1 MDVPLLLS
9 TFVASVL
16 FAWSLAAP
24 PGPGNALIAQE
35 AARRGW
41 RAGLWTGAGAITAD
55 LLMFLLTWL
64 GVLRLLALVPWL
76 QVALGAGGVA
86 LLLRFAWDAWVAA
99 RRPATVAADA
109 RGGFA
114 KTFLSIVSSP
124 FNHAWWLAVGTS
136 FFERVGVSG
145 GAGFFAGLI
154 AWVMFWSWLART
166 GAARIRRFTEWVG
179 YASAA
184 VLVVF
189 AVVIAVFALERAV
202 ELLRA

>member
-1 MDVPLLLS
+1 MDAALLLS
-9 TFVASVL
+9 TFGASVL

-24 PGPGNALIAQE
+24 PGPGNALIAQQ
-35 AARRGW
+35 AAQRGW

-64 GVLRLLALVPWL
+64 GVLRLLALAPWL
-76 QVALGAGGVA
+76 QVALGAVGVA
-86 LLLRFAWDAWVAA
+86 LLLKFAWDAWRAA
-99 RRPATVAADA
+99 RRPAVADEGA

-136 FFERVGVSG
+136 FFERVGVAG
-145 GAGFFAGLI
+145 GVGFFAGLI
-154 AWVMFWSWLART
+154 AWVMFWAWLARA
-166 GAARIRRFTEWVG
+166 GAARIRRFAEMVG

-189 AVVIAVFALERAV
+189 AVVIAVFTVQRALE
-202 ELLRA
+202 LLA